1 MFFRKIFSGSLTE
14 PRYIRR
20 TRAYLEEARMA
31 MLEHSIAAEHYQSS
45 ADMYAE
51 RARRLEAEL
60 EHWEA
65 QRDAERDAARSKRNG
80 EESVAATKQMGPPKL
95 EAAPVVAPAQPAAVG
110 IVRAA

>member
-45 ADMYAE
+45 AEMYAE
-51 RARRLEAEL
+51 RARRLEEEL
-60 EHWEA
+60 QHWES
-65 QRDAERDAARSKRNG
+65 QRDAARGRRSG
-80 EESVAATKQMGPPKL
+80 EESAAPAKFVGSAKL
-95 EAAPVVAPAQPAAVG
+95 EAASVVPPSQPASVG

>member
-45 ADMYAE
+45 AEMYAE
-51 RARRLEAEL
+51 RARRLEEEL
-60 EHWEA
+60 QHWES
-65 QRDAERDAARSKRNG
+65 QRDAARGRRNG
-80 EESVAATKQMGPPKL
+80 EESAAPAKFVGPAKL
-95 EAAPVVAPAQPAAVG
+95 EAASVVPPSQPASVG

>member
-45 ADMYAE
+45 AEMYAE
-51 RARRLEAEL
+51 RARRLEEEL
-60 EHWEA
+60 QHWEA
-65 QRDAERDAARSKRNG
+65 QRDAARSRRSG
-80 EESVAATKQMGPPKL
+80 EEGATAAKFAGPAKL
-95 EAAPVVAPAQPAAVG
+95 ESAPVVVSPSQPASVG

>member
-45 ADMYAE
+45 AEMYAE
-51 RARRLEAEL
+51 RARRLEEEL
-60 EHWEA
+60 QHWEA
-65 QRDAERDAARSKRNG
+65 QRDAARGRRTS
-80 EESVAATKQMGPPKL
+80 EESAAATKLVGPAKL
-95 EAAPVVAPAQPAAVG
+95 EAAPVVPPSQPASVG

>member
-45 ADMYAE
+45 AEMYAE
-51 RARRLEAEL
+51 RARRLEEEL
-60 EHWEA
+60 QHWEA
-65 QRDAERDAARSKRNG
+65 QRDAARSRRSG
-80 EESVAATKQMGPPKL
+80 EEGAAAAKFAGLAKL
-95 EAAPVVAPAQPAAVG
+95 ESAPAVVSPSQPASVG

>member
-45 ADMYAE
+45 AEMYAE
-51 RARRLEAEL
+51 RARRLEE
-60 EHWEA
+60 EIHHWEA
-65 QRDAERDAARSKRNG
+65 QRDAARAERSAD
-80 EESVAATKQMGPPKL
+80 VAATKLAGPVKL
-95 EAAPVVAPAQPAAVG
+95 EAAPVMPPSVQPTSMPVG

>member
-45 ADMYAE
+45 AEMYAE
-51 RARRLEAEL
+51 RARRLEEEL
-60 EHWEA
+60 QHWEA
-65 QRDAERDAARSKRNG
+65 QRDAARVRRTSS
-80 EESVAATKQMGPPKL
+80 EESAVAAKFVGPAKL
-95 EAAPVVAPAQPAAVG
+95 EAAPAVQPSQPASVG